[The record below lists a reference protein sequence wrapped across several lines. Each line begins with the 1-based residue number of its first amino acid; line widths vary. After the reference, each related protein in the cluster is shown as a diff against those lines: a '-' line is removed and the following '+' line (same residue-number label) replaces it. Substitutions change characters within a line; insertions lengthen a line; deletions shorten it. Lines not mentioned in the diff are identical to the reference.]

1 MTAVAV
7 KPGAS
12 PTASRENARPAAV
25 RGHRPLCPLNPRGGA
40 LLGFGA
46 AGMEFLGAARSD
58 GAVSGRRAEPWLRSG
73 DAPGGGGGRGL
84 IGSGGPS
91 SHWGVFC
98 EAAVW
103 RSVAGGA
110 QCWRAVARAGVPSA
124 QGQGREAWE
133 HQRAALGAGKGVR
146 RRGHPS
152 HGAPRL
158 LQPARRRDS
167 SGPSTVH
174 PLHPAFLP
182 PAKPRGLGGAC
193 PVGSLRPAEAPRQHL
208 GISHEG
214 AVPSLRAAAGSL
226 RWAGPRLDLAPPA
239 LGGGGGAGS
248 PGLGLLPLG
257 PTLGLLQGVG
267 RGTEAAPQLE
277 RGASTGSGCSPSA
290 AAREGGGATGQQE
303 LPACPSHACPSTGP
317 LSRKHLQGLTN
328 SALELLGDAVL
339 PACRPARLSETWSG
353 ISRSHPA
360 ARVGPPGLSAVLA
373 P

>member
-182 PAKPRGLGGAC
+182 PAKPRGLGGAVPCRRPEASRGTQAAPGHLTRRGCALSPGSGRQSQVGRPEAGFSSPC
-193 PVGSLRPAEAPRQHL
+193 P
-208 GISHEG
+208 
-214 AVPSLRAAAGSL
+214 
-226 RWAGPRLDLAPPA
+226 
-239 LGGGGGAGS
+239 GGGGAGS
-248 PGLGLLPLG
+248 PGLGLLPRG